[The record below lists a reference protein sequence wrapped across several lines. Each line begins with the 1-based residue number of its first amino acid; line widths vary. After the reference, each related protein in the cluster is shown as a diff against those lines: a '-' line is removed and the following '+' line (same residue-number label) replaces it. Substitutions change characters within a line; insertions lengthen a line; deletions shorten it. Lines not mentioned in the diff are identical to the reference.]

1 MRATTQK
8 RFNMGWRSIHFLE
21 GFICLTVVLTS
32 AACAAKPLVTP
43 VPAGVS
49 QVNTI
54 AVFPFQDN
62 SISHS
67 THTTGLSQTLTDGL
81 SEALAGSEEIT
92 LIDRTSI
99 EKILNELSLSSQGM
113 TEAEGRLGI
122 GKLLGAHYLILGEY
136 AEIAGTLRLDARIIE
151 VQSGTVKASA
161 SKEGA
166 VRERKGL
173 ETAFSKEMAALL
185 FKKTGRPK
193 HREPV
198 SSGDFF
204 SRGLAL
210 ERENQTD
217 QALEHYQKA
226 LVLDPE
232 NRQAR
237 EHLEALLLLTAE

>member
-1 MRATTQK
+1 MRAANQK
-8 RFNMGWRSIHFLE
+8 RFKL
-21 GFICLTVVLTS
+21 GFICLVVGLS
-32 AACAAKPLVTP
+32 AACAAKPVVTL
-43 VPAGVS
+43 VPAGVP

-67 THTTGLSQTLTDGL
+67 AHTTGLAQTLTDGL
-81 SEALAGSEEIT
+81 SEALAGSEDIT
-92 LIDRTSI
+92 LIDRASI

-113 TEAEGRLGI
+113 TEAEGRLQV

-136 AEIAGTLRLDARIIE
+136 AEIAGTLRLDARIVE
-151 VQSGTVKASA
+151 VQSGTVRASA
-161 SKEGA
+161 SREGA
-166 VRERKGL
+166 VRERKAL

-185 FKKTGRPK
+185 FKKTGRPE

-198 SSGDFF
+198 TSADFF

-210 ERENQTD
+210 EREKQTD
-217 QALEHYQKA
+217 QALDHYQKA
-226 LVLDPE
+226 LVLDPS

-237 EHLEALLLLTAE
+237 ERLEALLLMTAE